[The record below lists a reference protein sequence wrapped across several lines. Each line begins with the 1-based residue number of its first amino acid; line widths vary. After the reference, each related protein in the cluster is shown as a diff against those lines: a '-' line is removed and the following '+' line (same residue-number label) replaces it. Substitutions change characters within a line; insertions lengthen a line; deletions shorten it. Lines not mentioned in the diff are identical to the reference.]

1 MISKADDNSTKME
14 TENCLL
20 DLAIL
25 RFLGTLKI
33 VTSME
38 WVYVEASLE
47 GVQQKM
53 GRMKLETVTL
63 NRLFALFPLNSAWK
77 WIIMKW
83 RGHFFF
89 FLLQNLHSVYIWTKG
104 YVRRLHLRF
113 FYIGLPWGG
122 CIIIDGWVYSPLLHL
137 QLFSPGSSKIPLPP

>member
-1 MISKADDNSTKME
+1 MKPSEEHVRKRKTWLMISKADDNSTKME

-38 WVYVEASLE
+38 WVYVETSLE

-53 GRMKLETVTL
+53 KRMKLETVTL

-83 RGHFFF
+83 RGHFFSF
-89 FLLQNLHSVYIWTKG
+89 FCRIYIVYISEQKDM
-104 YVRRLHLRF
+104 
-113 FYIGLPWGG
+113 WGG
-122 CIIIDGWVYSPLLHL
+122 YISG
-137 QLFSPGSSKIPLPP
+137 FSILGYHEVAA